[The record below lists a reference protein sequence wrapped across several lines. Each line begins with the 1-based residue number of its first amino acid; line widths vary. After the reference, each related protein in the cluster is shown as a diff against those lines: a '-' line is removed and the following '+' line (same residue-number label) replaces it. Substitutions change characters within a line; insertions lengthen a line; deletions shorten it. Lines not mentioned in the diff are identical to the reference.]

1 MTTIDLKKMR
11 VEKEVLEKVP
21 VRVATHYGIM
31 PIFANATSLGIC
43 VPVGFDAKHKEELR
57 VILGKDLELH
67 FAAKDLIF
75 DAIRTYY
82 GVADEIISRLVPQEE
97 VFYGEE
103 AAQELHGEQ
112 DASVSKLVNQLILDA
127 LSHRATDIHLEP
139 FEDRF
144 SIRYRVDGILKEAK
158 ISAKVRPLAQS
169 IISRIK
175 IMASLDIGEK
185 RLPQDGRIK
194 VKTTAG
200 ELDLRVSVLPSA
212 CGEAVVVRILG
223 SIDLLRLE
231 KLGFSNDSVL
241 IIREALKKPHGI
253 VLLTGPTGS
262 GKTTT
267 LYSILKELNTGD
279 RKIIT
284 IEDPVEYR
292 MPGVLQMQVKPQID
306 FTFAKALRSMLR
318 HDPDILMVGEIRDT
332 ETAEIAIRSALTGH
346 LVFSTLHTNDAASS
360 LTRLTEMGVAPYLV
374 ASAVELVIAQRL
386 VRTLCAACKRPVG
399 GGFEAVGCDECRGSG
414 YHGREA
420 IEETLRV
427 DDEIRALVL
436 SGAPSGVINNRLHER
451 GLQSLKDRGLE
462 KAHDGLTSAAEIG
475 RVC

>member
-1 MTTIDLKKMR
+1 MTSVDLKKMR
-11 VEKEVLEKVP
+11 IEKEVLEKVP
-21 VRVATHYGIM
+21 IRVAMHYGIM
-31 PIFANATSLGIC
+31 PIFSNTTSLGIC
-43 VPVGFDAKHKEELR
+43 VPVGFDARHKEELR

-67 FAAKDLIF
+67 FAAKDLIL
-75 DAIRTYY
+75 DAIRTHY
-82 GVADEIISRLVPQEE
+82 GVADEIISKLALEE
-97 VFYGEE
+97 AVFYGD
-103 AAQELHGEQ
+103 AAQELHGDQ
-112 DASVSKLVNQLILDA
+112 DASVSKLVNELILDA

-144 SIRYRVDGILKEAK
+144 SIRYRVDGLLREAN
-158 ISAKVRPLAQS
+158 ISAKVRPLAPS
-169 IISRIK
+169 IVSRIK

-212 CGEAVVVRILG
+212 CGEAVVIRILG
-223 SIDLLRLE
+223 SIDLLSLE
-231 KLGFSNDSVL
+231 KLGFSMDSVL

-318 HDPDILMVGEIRDT
+318 HDPDILMVGEIRDA

-360 LTRLTEMGVAPYLV
+360 LTRLTEMGIAPYLV

-386 VRTLCAACKRPVG
+386 VRTLCTACKRSSAD
-399 GGFEAVGCDECRGSG
+399 GFEAVGCDECRGSG

-436 SGAPSGVINNRLHER
+436 SGAPSGVMNDRLRAHGMR
-451 GLQSLKDRGLE
+451 FLTDRGLE
-462 KAHDGLTSAAEIG
+462 KVREGLTSAAEIG

>member
-1 MTTIDLKKMR
+1 MTVDLKKTR
-11 VEKEVLEKVP
+11 VPKEVLGRVP
-21 VRVATHYGIM
+21 VRVAAHYGVL
-31 PIFANATSLGIC
+31 PLSATDASLTLC
-43 VPVGFDAKHKEELR
+43 VPEDFDAKLKEELR
-57 VILGKDLELH
+57 VILGKELEIQ
-67 FAAKDLIF
+67 FAPKAAIF
-75 DAIRTYY
+75 DAIRENY
-82 GVADEIISRLVPQEE
+82 GVADDIIAKLAPKGAV
-97 VFYGEE
+97 VYADE
-103 AAQELHGEQ
+103 AEELHGGQ
-112 DASVSKLVNQLILDA
+112 DATVSKLVNELILDA

-144 SIRYRVDGILKEAK
+144 SIRYRVDGLLREAR
-158 ISAKVRPLAQS
+158 ISAQARPLAQS
-169 IISRIK
+169 IVSRIK
-175 IMASLDIGEK
+175 IMAHLDIGEK

-194 VKTTAG
+194 VRASAQ

-212 CGEAVVVRILG
+212 CGEAVVIRILG
-223 SIDLLRLE
+223 SIDLLSLDR
-231 KLGFSNDSVL
+231 LGFSPDSVRV
-241 IIREALKKPHGI
+241 IRGALTKPHGI

-346 LVFSTLHTNDAASS
+346 LVFSTLHTNDAASA
-360 LTRLTEMGVAPYLV
+360 LTRLTEMGIAPYLV
-374 ASAVELVIAQRL
+374 ASAAELVIAQRL
-386 VRTLCAACKRPVG
+386 VRTLCGACKRRG
-399 GGFEAVGCDECRGSG
+399 EDKKGFEPVGCDECRGSG
-414 YHGREA
+414 YKGREA
-420 IEETLRV
+420 IEETFHM
-427 DDEIRALVL
+427 DDEIRSLVL
-436 SGAPSGVINNRLHER
+436 AGAPSSRINETLRARGVRF
-451 GLQSLKDRGLE
+451 LKERGLE
-462 KAHDGLTSAAEIG
+462 KVTDGITSLSEIG